1 MPLTDRWPAYLKLS
15 PEEWEQRIAAARA
28 MLKSCALCP
37 RECKVDR
44 LAGDKGVCRAGAVAQ
59 VSSCNDHHG
68 EEPPLSGTR
77 GSGTIFFTHCNL
89 RCVFCQN
96 YPISHLGH
104 GEEASTDE
112 LAAMMLKLQR
122 RGCHNINFVTP
133 THMMPFILEA
143 LPLAIARGLNIPLVY
158 NCGGYE
164 SLEALRLL
172 DGVVDIY
179 LPDMKYDDNRAGR
192 MISKVEDY
200 VEKNREAIR
209 EMHRQVGDLE
219 LDDQGIARRGLIIR
233 HLVLPHNLAG
243 SAGVLAFIAREIS
256 VRTAISLMSQY
267 FPAHKAH
274 EIEELS
280 RGVTKEEYRD
290 AVRALMKL
298 RLENG
303 WVQDRWGSGEG
314 DDDD

>member
-1 MPLTDRWPAYLKLS
+1 MRLTDHWPAYLALS
-15 PEEWEQRIAAARA
+15 PEEWNHRIAAARA
-28 MLKSCALCP
+28 MLKSCTLCP

-44 LAGDKGVCRAGAVAQ
+44 LAGEKGVCRAGAVAQ

-96 YPISHLGH
+96 YPISHLGN
-104 GEEASTDE
+104 GEVAGAEE
-112 LAAMMLKLQR
+112 LADMMLKLQR

-143 LPLAIARGLNIPLVY
+143 LPLAINKGLAIPLVY

-164 SLEALRLL
+164 SLDSLRLL
-172 DGVVDIY
+172 DNVVDIY
-179 LPDMKYDDNRAGR
+179 LPDMKYDDNSAAK

-209 EMHRQVGDLE
+209 EMHRQVGDLA
-219 LDDQGIARRGLIIR
+219 LDGHGIARRGLIIR

-256 VRTAISLMSQY
+256 VHTAISLMSQY

-274 EIEELS
+274 EIEQLS

-290 AVRALMKL
+290 AVRALLRL
-298 RLENG
+298 RLENA
-303 WVQDRWGSGEG
+303 WIQDRWGISGGEEE
-314 DDDD
+314 